1 MIENDFHE
9 GLEAPEEVFDIKTK
23 LDEIEANHKEGQ
35 ALQRS
40 QRLRTEANWLP
51 ESAVKNRKAFFCNEK
66 SGYLVREMA
75 AAGAPAMGP
84 DMMGNMM
91 KQNLMG
97 IVNMFMF

>member
-9 GLEAPEEVFDIKTK
+9 ELEAPEEAVDIKAK

-40 QRLRTEANWLP
+40 ARLRNEANWLP
-51 ESAVKNRKAFFCNEK
+51 ENAVKTRKAFFCNEK
-66 SGYLVREMA
+66 NGYLTKEMA
-75 AAGAPAMGP
+75 AAGVPAMGP

-91 KQNLMG
+91 K
-97 IVNMFMF
+97 